1 MKEIKRMISRIS
13 GHRNRE
19 SYAILSYAVDVARRY
34 QPQEPKMETIVSEV
48 AEMLGQRKGT
58 AAISRSLSRVAM
70 DIWEFGNRREL
81 ERILGRHLEEPPTPR
96 ELVLRLAEY
105 LWIRE
110 ESPESAGRII
120 YRCCKSLAGAG
131 YGITVTLQ
139 DTGYRAATGPFCGDA
154 ELADRLVRL
163 LNECQV
169 PLEIFEERY
178 LENSLLSWLEAET
191 R

>member
-48 AEMLGQRKGT
+48 ADTLGQRKGT

-105 LWIRE
+105 AFAGDYDRETLLHWLKNFYRRFFAQQFKRSCLPDGPKVGTVALSPRGDWRMPSDAAAALWLQE
-110 ESPESAGRII
+110 LE
-120 YRCCKSLAGAG
+120 
-131 YGITVTLQ
+131 TLE
-139 DTGYRAATGPFCGDA
+139 P
-154 ELADRLVRL
+154 
-163 LNECQV
+163 
-169 PLEIFEERY
+169 
-178 LENSLLSWLEAET
+178 
-191 R
+191 